1 MKDQYGRIIDY
12 MRISITDRCNLRCRY
27 CMPEG
32 VELVPMK
39 NILSYEEIEM
49 VCQAAAKAG
58 IRKFKI
64 TGGEP
69 LVRLGCPEL
78 IGKIKKI
85 PGVEQVTM
93 TTNGVLLSKYLPE
106 LLKNGLDAVNISLDT
121 LDRERYQVITG
132 RDELFRVLES
142 VDQAVDAGIPVKI
155 NSVLQKG
162 MNEDE
167 FLALA
172 RLTLEKKLDV
182 RFIEMMPIGLGKKFE
197 TIYNEDI
204 LEELKKQY
212 PDIQEDRQ
220 IHGNGPAVYVKLPGG
235 QGSVGFI
242 SALHGKFCQYCNR
255 IRMTAQGCLKPCLCY
270 GKGVELKDIFDRHE
284 KSQRCGITMADQ
296 ETLEYLYQAI
306 TEAIQLK
313 PKSHRFEN
321 LSEITDQYIEYI
333 NQMEKMNLEITSEF
347 LIMASTLLYIKSK
360 NLLPTEVEDEKEL
373 TEEELLQRIIEY
385 KKYKEIS
392 KKIKEFYEQNNKRFF
407 KLQENIKLPKQKLEV
422 EYHEETI
429 PKLYMEIIEKNKNRL
444 NQNAKNIEKIA
455 ITDSYTVG
463 SKVKEMFKELLK
475 KPKFVFN
482 KMYKISE
489 HNKQEV
495 VTAFT
500 GLLELSRRSKVET
513 TQEEIFGD
521 ITVEK
526 AKRA

>member
-1 MKDQYGRIIDY
+1 
-12 MRISITDRCNLRCRY
+12 
-27 CMPEG
+27 
-32 VELVPMK
+32 
-39 NILSYEEIEM
+39 
-49 VCQAAAKAG
+49 
-58 IRKFKI
+58 
-64 TGGEP
+64 
-69 LVRLGCPEL
+69 
-78 IGKIKKI
+78 
-85 PGVEQVTM
+85 M
-93 TTNGVLLSKYLPE
+93 TTNGVLLFKYLPE

-284 KSQRCGITMADQ
+284 KSQRCGTTMADQ
-296 ETLEYLYQAI
+296 EILEYLYQAI

-321 LSEITDQYIEYI
+321 LSEITEDK
-333 NQMEKMNLEITSEF
+333 KMSQI
-347 LIMASTLLYIKSK
+347 
-360 NLLPTEVEDEKEL
+360 
-373 TEEELLQRIIEY
+373 
-385 KKYKEIS
+385 
-392 KKIKEFYEQNNKRFF
+392 
-407 KLQENIKLPKQKLEV
+407 
-422 EYHEETI
+422 
-429 PKLYMEIIEKNKNRL
+429 
-444 NQNAKNIEKIA
+444 
-455 ITDSYTVG
+455 G
-463 SKVKEMFKELLK
+463 
-475 KPKFVFN
+475 
-482 KMYKISE
+482 
-489 HNKQEV
+489 
-495 VTAFT
+495 
-500 GLLELSRRSKVET
+500 G
-513 TQEEIFGD
+513 
-521 ITVEK
+521 
-526 AKRA
+526 